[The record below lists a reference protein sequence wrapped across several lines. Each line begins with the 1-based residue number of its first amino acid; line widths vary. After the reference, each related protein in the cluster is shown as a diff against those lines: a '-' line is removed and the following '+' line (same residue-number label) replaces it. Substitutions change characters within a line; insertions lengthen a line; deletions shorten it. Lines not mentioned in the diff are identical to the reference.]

1 MKEKD
6 MKVLS
11 KKEKEYVA
19 IGAALGSNC
28 IPCIVYHI
36 GESKKI
42 GISDSQIREAI
53 SIADKV
59 KKVPAEK
66 VLGTAYAKLENSD
79 AESAQKNDC
88 LTACCEQ

>member
-1 MKEKD
+1 MK
-6 MKVLS
+6 MLS
-11 KKEKEYVA
+11 RNEKEYVA
-19 IGAALGSNC
+19 MGAAIGSNC

-42 GISDSQIREAI
+42 GISDSQISEAI

-66 VLGTAYAKLENSD
+66 ILGTAYAKLENLD